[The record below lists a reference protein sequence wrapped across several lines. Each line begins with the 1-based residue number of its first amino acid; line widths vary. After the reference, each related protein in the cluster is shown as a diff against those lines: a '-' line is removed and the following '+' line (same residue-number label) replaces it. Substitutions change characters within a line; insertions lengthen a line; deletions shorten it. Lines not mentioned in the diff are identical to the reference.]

1 MSHLKYLLIKSV
13 KEDCSFTQLFPLND
27 DNEKKILEELL
38 ILSKYLITCGSGS
51 FQHKNNIFYYRTYI
65 GPSMAKND
73 KNDHKDDDDNNNIM
87 YYENDINKK
96 MLFVIFYCSLQ
107 YKSNY
112 IDNLTNI
119 IFSIFDKGAFNGEKL
134 NEASLTKINSILRR
148 YQKLSP
154 ELQTINKLQRFNS
167 LETII
172 DDDENNND
180 KMIIDKQLMKEKKY
194 KSRIFLSKEKYKI
207 LPLDE
212 RISSIKPND
221 TDLSTLFKQ
230 NDIEEFF
237 TPQINQWKKIKI
249 INIVINLI
257 IVICSVILIIY
268 FDFLSDN

>member
-65 GPSMAKND
+65 GPSLAKND
-73 KNDHKDDDDNNNIM
+73 KNDNKDDDNNNIM

-212 RISSIKPND
+212 RNSSIKPND

-249 INIVINLI
+249 MNIVINLI

>member
-1 MSHLKYLLIKSV
+1 MKSV
-13 KEDCSFTQLFPLND
+13 KEDFSFTQLFPLND

-65 GPSMAKND
+65 SPPTAKND
-73 KNDHKDDDDNNNIM
+73 KNDNKDDDNNIM

-96 MLFVIFYCSLQ
+96 MIFVIFYCSLQ

-134 NEASLTKINSILRR
+134 NEASLTKINSIFIR

-154 ELQTINKLQRFNS
+154 ELQTINKLRRFNS

-172 DDDENNND
+172 NDDENNND

-207 LPLDE
+207 LP
-212 RISSIKPND
+212 ND

-230 NDIEEFF
+230 NDTEEFF

-249 INIVINLI
+249 INIIINLI
-257 IVICSVILIIY
+257 IVISSVILIIY
-268 FDFLSDN
+268 FEFLSDN

>member
-13 KEDCSFTQLFPLND
+13 QDNFSFTQLFPLND
-27 DNEKKILEELL
+27 DNEKRILEELL

-51 FQHKNNIFYYRTYI
+51 FQHKDNIFYYRTYI
-65 GPSMAKND
+65 SPSMAKND
-73 KNDHKDDDDNNNIM
+73 KNDSKDDDNNIF
-87 YYENDINKK
+87 YYENDNNKK
-96 MLFVIFYCSLQ
+96 MVFVIFYCSLQ

-134 NEASLTKINSILRR
+134 NEASLSKINSIFIR

-154 ELQTINKLQRFNS
+154 ELQTINKLQKFNS
-167 LETII
+167 LDTNIN
-172 DDDENNND
+172 DDGNND
-180 KMIIDKQLMKEKKY
+180 KIIIDKPLMKKKKY
-194 KSRIFLSKEKYKI
+194 KSRIFLSNEKYKI

-230 NDIEEFF
+230 NDTEEFF
-237 TPQINQWKKIKI
+237 IPQINQWKKIKI
-249 INIVINLI
+249 INIVINSI
-257 IVICSVILIIY
+257 IVISSVILIIY
-268 FDFLSDN
+268 FDFFFFF